1 MSFGW
6 DLYTRSYIGNCN
18 VVSQTFFRRGRRFE
32 EVALLCYDYWG
43 FGYIKPGSRRVYRSY
58 Y

>member
-6 DLYTRSYIGNCN
+6 DLYSWDYIGNCD
-18 VVSQTFFRRGRRFE
+18 VVSQTFYRGRRRYE
-32 EVALLCYDYWG
+32 EVALLCYDAWG

-58 Y
+58 